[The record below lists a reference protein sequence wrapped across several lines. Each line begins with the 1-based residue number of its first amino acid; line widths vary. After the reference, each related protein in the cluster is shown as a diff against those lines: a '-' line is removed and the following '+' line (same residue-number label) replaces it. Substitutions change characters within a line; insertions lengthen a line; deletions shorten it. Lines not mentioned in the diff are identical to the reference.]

1 MVSKRGINAMH
12 SLKIEQIKSLQKPS
26 YIAACFKISFHT
38 VVIENVVCIY
48 GISYSMYGAE
58 AIAFL

>member
-1 MVSKRGINAMH
+1 MH